1 MDWRLT
7 PRRIKLSIVSVKD
20 LLHAGVH
27 FGHQQ
32 RFWNPKMDQYIFD
45 TRKQISIINLDLTQ
59 EHLSAAAS
67 KVEDICSKGNKVLF
81 VGTKRSA
88 SKTIKEEASSIGLPY
103 VNKRWLG
110 GTLTNWKTIRG
121 SIRRLHDI
129 EEMISSGRI
138 EKLIKKE
145 AVEIQKEH
153 AKLEASVGGI
163 KDMKGLPDA
172 IFVIDVKYEKIAVL
186 EAKKM
191 GIPVIALV
199 DTNSDPDGI
208 DMVIPGNDDAIRSIR
223 LITKVIAES
232 CARGLESSK
241 GFMPKSDK
249 DSPII
254 QTIKKEEE
262 LRKVLEEKE
271 AERLDIE
278 EKYSS
283 LQEEAAGKSRK
294 LKKVW
299 TMLQSAKSELS
310 DLQVQLYNLFMF
322 FHIYTLCSIFQA
334 DQQREMEGL
343 LDNVRQLTRELRLQ
357 MLVIDTFIPPE
368 YQAIVDENVAWNEDI
383 GEWQLKCVAYT
394 GNNMRKRAESEERER
409 EAAMESDMTYV
420 YLQYPDEMSQ
430 RPRTAKNK
438 RPKSARPKSRR

>member
-1 MDWRLT
+1 M
-7 PRRIKLSIVSVKD
+7 SIVSIKD
-20 LLHAGVH
+20 LLQAGVH

-32 RFWNPKMDQYIFD
+32 RFWNPKMEQYIYD

-59 EHLSAAAS
+59 EHLNAAAS
-67 KVEDICSKGNKVLF
+67 KVEEICSKGNKILF

-88 SKTIKEEASSIGLPY
+88 SKTIKDEASAIGLPY

-121 SIRRLHDI
+121 SIRRLLDI

-153 AKLEASVGGI
+153 TKLEASVGDI

-208 DMVIPGNDDAIRSIR
+208 DVIIPGNDDAIRSIR
-223 LITKVIAES
+223 LVTKVIADS
-232 CARGLESSK
+232 CLRGIESSK
-241 GFMPKSDK
+241 GFAPKS

-254 QTIKKEEE
+254 QTVKKEDKEEQAIAEEVAPEEESTPVTAEVEETQADNTEASEEIIEEE
-262 LRKVLEEKE
+262 LESETEVPE
-271 AERLDIE
+271 DVIE
-278 EKYSS
+278 
-283 LQEEAAGKSRK
+283 
-294 LKKVW
+294 
-299 TMLQSAKSELS
+299 KSEDDKS
-310 DLQVQLYNLFMF
+310 
-322 FHIYTLCSIFQA
+322 
-334 DQQREMEGL
+334 
-343 LDNVRQLTRELRLQ
+343 
-357 MLVIDTFIPPE
+357 
-368 YQAIVDENVAWNEDI
+368 
-383 GEWQLKCVAYT
+383 
-394 GNNMRKRAESEERER
+394 SEE
-409 EAAMESDMTYV
+409 
-420 YLQYPDEMSQ
+420 
-430 RPRTAKNK
+430 NK
-438 RPKSARPKSRR
+438 EE